1 MAKKWCMVFGI
12 IFLVLGVL
20 GFIPNPLISMDGLF
34 QVDAVHNII
43 HLITG
48 LVLVYAG
55 KKSAG
60 GATTALK
67 VFGIIYLVIAILGFL
82 MIGGGSGD
90 LLRFIGMNGA
100 DNWLHL
106 ILSLLL
112 AWGGFKKSKGGMSSS
127 APMANTP
134 PTPPIQPTM

>member
-1 MAKKWCMVFGI
+1 MVFGI

-90 LLRFIGMNGA
+90 LLGFIGMNGV

-106 ILSLLL
+106 ILGLLL
-112 AWGGFKKSKGGMSSS
+112 AWGGFKGGKGGMSGPS
-127 APMANTP
+127 MATP
-134 PTPPIQPTM
+134 PPSQPTM